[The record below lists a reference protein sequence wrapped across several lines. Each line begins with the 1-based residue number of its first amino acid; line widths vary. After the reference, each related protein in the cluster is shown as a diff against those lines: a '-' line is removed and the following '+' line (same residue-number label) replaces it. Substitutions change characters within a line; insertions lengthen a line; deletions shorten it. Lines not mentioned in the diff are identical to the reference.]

1 MTLGPDGSIA
11 ARPGRREVVRRPA
24 PAIDLVDTVGAG
36 DTFSG
41 GLLHA
46 LAQHDALGSDPLA
59 RLAALTDDVL
69 GGGPRPGG
77 PRSRTELHPRG
88 LRPAHPGRARRVR
101 MTEHHQRRTGP
112 TPTRWRA
119 PARCSSR
126 RRCDHDALDVLARL
140 DRWLPD
146 LAAGLDAVYD
156 DPDLL
161 RRVVDLALR
170 AHLDRPERLRA
181 RDRERVLRP
190 DWFQLPS
197 CIGYAVYADRFAGD
211 LPGVRTKVPYLVE
224 LGVTYL
230 HLMPL
235 LEPRPAPHDGGY
247 AVADYRAVRSDL
259 GTMADLADLADT
271 LHENGIALTLDL
283 VLNHVARE
291 HEWARRARAGEEHVP
306 RVLPDVPRPY
316 RVLTPSRRR
325 CRRSSRRL
333 RRAASRGTPRPRR
346 GSGRP
351 STPGSGTSTG
361 RTPMSSA
368 SSSRS
373 SCSWRTKGVDCL
385 RLDAIAFLW
394 KRLGTDSQNQPE
406 VHAITQALRAVA
418 RIAAP
423 ALVFKAEAIV
433 APKQLV
439 SYLGAGEHAGKVS
452 DLAYHNSF
460 MVQIWSALAARDA
473 RLMVHALR
481 RFPPKPTTSAW
492 ATYLRCHDDIG
503 WAIDD
508 ADAAA
513 IGWTGHAHRVFLS
526 DFYAGESPGTF
537 ARGAVFQHNPETGD
551 RRISGTAASLAGVE
565 AALAHAAPRELDLA
579 LARLACAHAMVFGF
593 GGVPLL
599 YMGDELA
606 LLNDRTYTSV
616 PEHADDNRWLHR
628 PQMSWTL
635 AERRHDPTTVEGRAF
650 ATSSTWAGCGRRL
663 AALHAAVETEL
674 FETGNPAVVM
684 AVRRHAAGTLLEV
697 FNVSEAEQRVTAAAL
712 EGQLDGPWFDHL
724 SAVTISALGGVVT
737 VPPYAA
743 WWLTG
748 DVL

>member
-1 MTLGPDGSIA
+1 MSGPA
-11 ARPGRREVVRRPA
+11 ADPRYPE
-24 PAIDLVDTVGAG
+24 TVA
-36 DTFSG
+36 
-41 GLLHA
+41 
-46 LAQHDALGSDPLA
+46 
-59 RLAALTDDVL
+59 
-69 GGGPRPGG
+69 
-77 PRSRTELHPRG
+77 
-88 LRPAHPGRARRVR
+88 RARALLV
-101 MTEHHQRRTGP
+101 EE
-112 TPTRWRA
+112 A
-119 PARCSSR
+119 L
-126 RRCDHDALDVLARL
+126 DHDALDVLARL

-156 DPDLL
+156 DPNLL
-161 RRVVDLALR
+161 RRVIDLVLHS
-170 AHLDRPERLRA
+170 HLDRPERLRA

-211 LPGVRTKVPYLVE
+211 LKGVRSKVPYLVE

-247 AVADYRAVRSDL
+247 AVVDYRAVRSDL

-283 VLNHVARE
+283 IINHVARE
-291 HEWARRARAGEEHVP
+291 HEWARRARAGEERYRAYFRMFPDRTGPDAFEATLPEVFP
-306 RVLPDVPRPY
+306 VTAPGSFTWDAEAEAWVWTTFNSWQWDLDWSNPDVLCEFVEIILFLANR
-316 RVLTPSRRR
+316 
-325 CRRSSRRL
+325 
-333 RRAASRGTPRPRR
+333 
-346 GSGRP
+346 
-351 STPGSGTSTG
+351 
-361 RTPMSSA
+361 
-368 SSSRS
+368 
-373 SCSWRTKGVDCL
+373 GVDCL

-423 ALVFKAEAIV
+423 AVVFKAEAIV

-439 SYLGAGEHAGKVS
+439 AYLGAGDHAGKVS

-513 IGWTGHAHRVFLS
+513 IGWTGHDHRVFLS
-526 DFYAGESPGTF
+526 DFYAGEAPGSF

-551 RRISGTAASLAGVE
+551 RRISGTAASLAGVD
-565 AALAHAAPRELDLA
+565 AALAHGDAAELDLA
-579 LARLACAHAMVFGF
+579 LARLACGHAMVFGF
-593 GGVPLL
+593 GGVPVI

-606 LLNDRTYTSV
+606 LLNDRSFTSV

-628 PQMSWTL
+628 PAMPWNL
-635 AERRHDPTTVEGRAF
+635 AELRHDPTSVEGRAF
-650 ATSSTWAGCGRRL
+650 AAVQHLGRVRGRL

-697 FNVSEAEQRVTAAAL
+697 FNVSETEQLVPATAL
-712 EGQLDGPWFDHL
+712 EGQLSGPWFDHVSTAMV
-724 SAVTISALGGVVT
+724 SAFDDAVV

-748 DVL
+748 DIRYEHA